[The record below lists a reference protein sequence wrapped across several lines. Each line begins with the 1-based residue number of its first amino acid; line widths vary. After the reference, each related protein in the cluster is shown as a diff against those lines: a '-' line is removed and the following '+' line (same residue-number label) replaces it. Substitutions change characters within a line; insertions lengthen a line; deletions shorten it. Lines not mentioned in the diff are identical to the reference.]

1 MPMPSSC
8 SSLVRSHRSADVAR
22 IRAGQI
28 GPIRREIIFE
38 PVPDPVRIE
47 PVPEAPA
54 PASPET
60 QPEVPTPA
68 AP

>member
-1 MPMPSSC
+1 MPSSC
-8 SSLVRSHRSADVAR
+8 SSLERSQRSADTAR

-38 PVPDPVRIE
+38 PLADPKRIE
-47 PVPEAPA
+47 PAPVAPE

-60 QPEVPTPA
+60 QPEEPTPV